1 MNYPHTF
8 APVSL
13 NGRVASSFVPP
24 ELASL
29 DQWQVRGH
37 LGSGASAHVWLL
49 QHEQTQHEVACKVPR
64 SDEDRGVLSQE
75 ADLAKML
82 SHENLVR
89 PQPSTTLMGL
99 SSPERAGA
107 TFWEFL
113 PAGSL
118 ELLIRAAGP
127 LTLAQTVTVLLPMAQ
142 VAQYLHERQIVHGD
156 FSPANILF
164 DLDGRPVLIDLG
176 AVRATAHAFHT
187 TGTPGFVAPEII
199 EPQERGEGLEIAA
212 DVYSLAAIGWFC
224 LTATS
229 PGSAQSRM
237 PLVMFQ
243 PDLDPEIIAVLEAC
257 LAVEP
262 LLRPPLSQV
271 LTAIAKWAVPEP
283 VDLYPSAGE
292 EYELFLPTRKAADQ
306 ERVPGRK
313 RWRRRTRSNRN
324 QGVAVA
330 AESHDPQQT
339 GNGRR
344 RFLLAASA
352 GILFAG
358 VVATMV
364 SVDPDRTEP
373 QANEELVVSEAEDVQ
388 AVVDALAKARSAA
401 WSSQDVRRVA
411 DYALEGSEVFE
422 DDVAILTWM
431 NESGASLEGIRMR
444 AVVQTI
450 DRAQQTAVVEV
461 DWQTDAYRQRDEQN
475 DVIESVEARHERL
488 ILHLVDTADGWLLT
502 TVDAI

>member
-1 MNYPHTF
+1 M
-8 APVSL
+8 
-13 NGRVASSFVPP
+13 
-24 ELASL
+24 
-29 DQWQVRGH
+29 
-37 LGSGASAHVWLL
+37 
-49 QHEQTQHEVACKVPR
+49 
-64 SDEDRGVLSQE
+64 
-75 ADLAKML
+75 
-82 SHENLVR
+82 
-89 PQPSTTLMGL
+89 
-99 SSPERAGA
+99 
-107 TFWEFL
+107 
-113 PAGSL
+113 
-118 ELLIRAAGP
+118 
-127 LTLAQTVTVLLPMAQ
+127 
-142 VAQYLHERQIVHGD
+142 
-156 FSPANILF
+156 
-164 DLDGRPVLIDLG
+164 
-176 AVRATAHAFHT
+176 
-187 TGTPGFVAPEII
+187 
-199 EPQERGEGLEIAA
+199 
-212 DVYSLAAIGWFC
+212 
-224 LTATS
+224 
-229 PGSAQSRM
+229 
-237 PLVMFQ
+237 
-243 PDLDPEIIAVLEAC
+243 
-257 LAVEP
+257 
-262 LLRPPLSQV
+262 
-271 LTAIAKWAVPEP
+271 
-283 VDLYPSAGE
+283 
-292 EYELFLPTRKAADQ
+292 
-306 ERVPGRK
+306 
-313 RWRRRTRSNRN
+313 
-324 QGVAVA
+324 AVA

-411 DYALEGSEVFE
+411 DYAVEGSEVFE